1 MGDEVDMS
9 SPEAIFIQNMIH
21 DKCVVVFSKTYCMY
35 SQLAKEV
42 FDELQAKYEVVELD
56 QRDDGET
63 LQDILGKM
71 TGENTVPRVFVK
83 GKCIGGGTETDDLY
97 RSGKLEPMLRE
108 CGAI

>member
-21 DKCVVVFSKTYCMY
+21 DNCVVVFSKTFCAY
-35 SQLAKEV
+35 SQQAKRV
-42 FDELQAKYEVVELD
+42 FNEMQAKYEVVELD
-56 QRDDGET
+56 QRDDGQT

-83 GKCIGGGTETDDLY
+83 GKCIGGGTETKSLY
-97 RSGKLEPMLRE
+97 KSGRLEQMLSE
-108 CGAI
+108 